1 MGERGEGGVQGCRD
15 MEEYRG
21 KVVKEV
27 FGLGWIHE
35 CVGVL
40 RHSQAP

>member
-1 MGERGEGGVQGCRD
+1 
-15 MEEYRG
+15 
-21 KVVKEV
+21 VVKEV

-35 CVGVL
+35 CIGVL

>member
-1 MGERGEGGVQGCRD
+1 MGERGEGGVPRSRD
-15 MEEYRG
+15 MEECRG

-35 CVGVL
+35 CIGVL
-40 RHSQAP
+40 GHSQVP